1 MMYGTEL
8 QACQGATVELVDC
21 LGARAAYWQAEVEE
35 ACSKALALFSG
46 DRADRL
52 SSALTIFSFRRAALA
67 GD

>member
-52 SSALTIFSFRRAALA
+52 RAVQELWLA
-67 GD
+67 YGRVDP